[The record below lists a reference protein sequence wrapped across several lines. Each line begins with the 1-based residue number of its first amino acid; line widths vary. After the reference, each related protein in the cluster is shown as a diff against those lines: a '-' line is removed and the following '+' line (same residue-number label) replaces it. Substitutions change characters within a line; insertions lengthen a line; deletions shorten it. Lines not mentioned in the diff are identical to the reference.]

1 MIYRKFK
8 LDTKIT
14 EYLSG
19 EDKKILKI
27 LEDVVREVA
36 HVYELQ
42 VRDGFYPKNV
52 SKQEIESAAKNNP
65 EILSP
70 FTISERKDSR
80 LEATPYQE
88 KYAKYLEPIADKID
102 QAASICTN
110 PSFKKYLKARAK
122 SLRDGSYREAD
133 IAWLNV
139 KNSAIDFS
147 IAPFE
152 RYLDKMFF
160 IKRVFQAH
168 VGIVDV
174 DRTKRANNIKTA
186 LYSSAKLSPDRY
198 HSTNIPK
205 KGVQVLVESTPA
217 TAGYMAEVLFSG
229 EHFPSDL
236 DIMQHFG
243 AKIIYYRSQIDLKFN
258 KLYYPIFKLIFEK
271 RFAEKY
277 SKELLLTAVAH
288 NALLYELGRQLHK
301 FEGARERLK
310 ELYGPIDEANGFASG
325 IQHSKH
331 LVVKGLISED
341 ELEAIIIT
349 HILWMFA
356 DWVLYKH
363 NKSKESHILGNSMLL
378 NAYLKSGALKVQK
391 GISWPNF
398 SKMFFQIEEMADH
411 LVYLLRE
418 GSYEE
423 ASKFIKKRA
432 DIKNFEILGE
442 KLKSVDPV
450 I

>member
-1 MIYRKFK
+1 MVYRKFK
-8 LDTKIT
+8 LDAKIT

-19 EDKKILKI
+19 EDGRVLRI
-27 LEDVVREVA
+27 LEEVVKDIS
-36 HVYELQ
+36 HIYELQ
-42 VRDGFYPKNV
+42 VKEGFYPKNI
-52 SKQEIESAAKNNP
+52 SKEEIEKAAEKDP

-70 FTISERKDSR
+70 FTIVQMNNNK
-80 LEATPYQE
+80 LKAVPYH
-88 KYAKYLEPIADKID
+88 
-102 QAASICTN
+102 
-110 PSFKKYLKARAK
+110 KKYLKYLVPIAEKIEQAANICTNSYFKRYLKTRAK
-122 SLRDGSYREAD
+122 SLRDGSYGEAD
-133 IAWLNV
+133 IVWLSI
-139 KNSAIDFS
+139 KHSMLDFS
-147 IAPFE
+147 VAPFE

-168 VGIVDV
+168 VGVVDL
-174 DRTKRANNIKTA
+174 DKTEGANKIKES
-186 LYSSAKLSPDRY
+186 LYSSAKLSPDKY

-205 KGVQVLVESTPA
+205 KGVQVLVENTPA
-217 TAGYMAEVLFSG
+217 TAGYMADVLFSG

-236 DIMQHFG
+236 DIMQNFG
-243 AKIIYYRSQIDLKFN
+243 SKIVYYYSQINLKFD

-271 RFAEKY
+271 RFATKY
-277 SKELLLTAVAH
+277 TKELLLMAVVR
-288 NALLYELGRQLHK
+288 NALLYEMGRQLHK

-310 ELYGPIDEANGFASG
+310 ERYGPIDEANGFASG

-356 DWVLYKH
+356 DWVLYRN
-363 NKSKESHILGNSMLL
+363 NKGKESHILGNSMLL
-378 NAYLKSGALKVQK
+378 NAYLESGALKIQE

-398 SKMFFQIEEMADH
+398 SKIFFQIEEMADN

-418 GSYEE
+418 GSYNE

-432 DIKNFEILGE
+432 DIKYFEVLG
-442 KLKSVDPV
+442 KSLRNIPAN